1 MPSMAISER
10 PRILVGTLY
19 CGENEFSALRQS
31 LTEQSYSRW
40 EHVVFENLPN
50 KEAHDRLYQTFM
62 DEQDCFDLFLKLDA
76 DMVFRSDEG
85 LRRIVEVFDGN
96 AELDHLT
103 LAVQDWYSDSLIEG
117 LHTFSDRASWPVR
130 SDSRF
135 VDASPAVPGERLKLW
150 DHPAPIV
157 DHSPNPSPGQAFR
170 FGAHRA
176 LKVVQPERW
185 SMRYGQTQGQ
195 WRILKRC
202 WRHFVAER
210 DRRLGLAILGAN
222 LTLDGELEPSHY
234 DEARAPLRE
243 VFQQYEGISAG
254 RLYGDLVSRWESDS
268 RRGFWYLRA
277 VGITRLSVSALYHFA
292 YRLKE
297 RIVND
302 EGPSG
307 FLIR

>member
-31 LTEQSYSRW
+31 LAEQSYSRW

-62 DEQDCFDLFLKLDA
+62 DERDRFDLFLKLDA

-85 LRRIVEVFDGN
+85 LRRIVEVFDEH

-150 DHPAPIV
+150 DHPAPVV

-185 SMRYGQTQGQ
+185 SMRYGQTRGQ

-202 WRHFVAER
+202 WGHFVAER

-222 LTLDGELEPSHY
+222 LTLDDELEPNYY
-234 DEARAPLRE
+234 DKAHDSLQS
-243 VFQQYEGISAG
+243 VFQQYQGLSAG
-254 RLYGDLVSRWESDS
+254 RLYENLASRWESEI
-268 RRGFWYLRA
+268 RRGLWYLQA
-277 VGITRLSVSALYHFA
+277 VGITRLFASALLNIPYW
-292 YRLKE
+292 LKGK
-297 RIVND
+297 IASD
-302 EGPSG
+302 ENSVG
-307 FLIR
+307 FLV